1 MTRHIL
7 SPALTFLLILTN
19 AYAYGQWVLESQE
32 IVAIEE
38 DTLTLAA
45 AGGLNAVQYNTLD
58 VNQDNTPD
66 LVLFDRTSGE
76 LLIFL
81 QQDDRYQFAPE
92 YAALFP
98 TLRNWVLLLD
108 YNCDGKKDIV
118 TSSGKRS
125 ITVYRNETAEDGLLA
140 WQLVTEQVS
149 TLGFSG
155 FDLALQVN
163 PSDIPVVKDVDQDGD
178 LDIVT
183 YNVNGRGY
191 LEYYQNQSQEQ
202 YQTCDS
208 LVFVAQDRRWG
219 SLQEC
224 TCDQFVFG
232 DQTCAD
238 LGSRKAQEL
247 HAGGKSLLALD
258 GDGDGD
264 LDYLSGE
271 ENCYGLYYLENAGDA
286 TETRFASV
294 VSNYPQ
300 TVQPTASINFPAAFY
315 EDVTQDGTRDLLV
328 SPNLSVNLGNSAD
341 FSASSWLYRNVG
353 TNEQPVWEWST
364 STFLQQDMIDVG
376 ENAIPAFIDYDA
388 DGDLDLFIGNRG
400 IPRADGFYAGVYFYE
415 NVGDAQQPV
424 FQWRTADFLNL
435 SQLRLSD
442 LKIYFADLNGDAQP
456 ELLVSG
462 AEGLFNNGSL
472 YLLENKAPAGQSYQY
487 DANQAQ
493 RLDLDFS
500 AQDNLAF
507 HDVDRDGQTDL
518 LLGKQRGNLVYYRNA
533 STGLMPQWVLSDEA
547 AGGIEGGITELFLS
561 PLLIDFDRD
570 GTTDLLTTDISGRL
584 LVRPDFIRA
593 LNQGGAVL
601 PDTIQTYNTL
611 LSENR
616 ALALGNQSWLTAAP
630 LFGSGRPALVV
641 GTRRGGI
648 SVYQLDS
655 ETTPSQ
661 EVELLLFP
669 NPAEQ
674 DVTLQASEAI
684 MEVQLINL
692 AGQLL
697 QQSTI
702 LEPAPK
708 VTFGVA
714 QLAAG
719 LYLVRATLA
728 NGQVHTQK
736 LIISGGS

>member
-1 MTRHIL
+1 MTQYIL
-7 SPALTFLLILTN
+7 SPALTLLLVLMN
-19 AYAYGQWVLESQE
+19 AYAYGQWIIEPKDV
-32 IVAIEE
+32 IAIKE
-38 DTLTLAA
+38 DTLTLAG

-58 VNQDNTPD
+58 VNQDDTPD
-66 LVLFDRTSGE
+66 LVLFDRTSEE
-76 LLIFL
+76 LLVFL
-81 QQDDRYQFAPE
+81 RQDGQYQFAPE
-92 YAALFP
+92 YTALFP
-98 TLRNWVLLLD
+98 SLQNWVLLLD

-125 ITVYRNETAEDGLLA
+125 ITVYRNETSDDGLLA

-155 FDLALQVN
+155 FILALQVN

-238 LGSRKAQEL
+238 LGSRQAKEL

-258 GDGDGD
+258 VDGDGD
-264 LDYLSGE
+264 LDYFSGE
-271 ENCYGLYYLENAGDA
+271 EDCYGLYYLENAGDA
-286 TETRFASV
+286 NETRFESV
-294 VSNYPQ
+294 VSSYPQ
-300 TVQPTASINFPAAFY
+300 TVQPTTSLNFPAAFY

-328 SPNLSVNLGNSAD
+328 SPNLSVNLGNSID

-364 STFLQQDMIDVG
+364 STFLQEDMIDVG
-376 ENAIPAFIDYDA
+376 ENAVPAFTDYDA

-400 IPRADGFYAGVYFYE
+400 IPRSDGFYAGVYFYE
-415 NVGDAQQPV
+415 NIGDAQQPV

-442 LKIYFADLNGDAQP
+442 LKVYFADLNGDARL
-456 ELLVSG
+456 ELLLSG
-462 AEGLFNNGSL
+462 AEGSSNDGSL
-472 YLLENKAPAGQSYQY
+472 YLLENSASAGQPAQY
-487 DANQAQ
+487 DASQAQ
-493 RLDLDFS
+493 RIDLDFS

-507 HDVDRDGQTDL
+507 YDVDRDGQKDL

-533 STGLMPQWVLSDEA
+533 SGGLIPQWVLSDEA
-547 AGGIEGGITELFLS
+547 AGGIEGGITELFLFS
-561 PLLIDFDRD
+561 LLTDLDGN
-570 GTTDLLTTDISGRL
+570 GTTELLTTDISGRL
-584 LVRPDFIRA
+584 LVRPDFIRS

-601 PDTIQTYNTL
+601 PDTVQTYNSL

-616 ALALGNQSWLTAAP
+616 ALTLGNQSWLATAP
-630 LFGSGRPALVV
+630 LFGNRRPALVV

-648 SVYQLDS
+648 SIYQLDS
-655 ETTPSQ
+655 ETIPTQ
-661 EVELLLFP
+661 EVDLLLFP

-684 MEVQLINL
+684 MEVQLISL
-692 AGQLL
+692 TGQLL
-697 QQSTI
+697 QQTTL
-702 LEPAPK
+702 LEPAPE

-714 QLAAG
+714 PLAAG
-719 LYLVRATLA
+719 LYIVRATLVS
-728 NGQVHTQK
+728 GQVHTQK

>member
-1 MTRHIL
+1 MIRHLL
-7 SPALTFLLILTN
+7 SPALTLLLVLTN
-19 AYAYGQWVLESQE
+19 VYAYGQWIIEPKDV
-32 IVAIEE
+32 IAIDE
-38 DTLTLAA
+38 DTLTLAG

-58 VNQDNTPD
+58 VNQDDTPD
-66 LVLFDRTSGE
+66 LVLFDRTSEE
-76 LLIFL
+76 LLVFL
-81 QQDDRYQFAPE
+81 RQDGQYQFAPK
-92 YAALFP
+92 YTALFP
-98 TLRNWVLLLD
+98 SLQNWVLLLD

-125 ITVYRNETAEDGLLA
+125 ITVYRNETSDDGLLA

-155 FDLALQVN
+155 FILALQVN

-238 LGSRKAQEL
+238 LGSRQAKEL

-258 GDGDGD
+258 ADGDGD

-271 ENCYGLYYLENAGDA
+271 EDCYGLYYLENAGDA
-286 TETRFASV
+286 NETRFESV
-294 VSNYPQ
+294 VSSYPQ
-300 TVQPTASINFPAAFY
+300 TVQPTTSLNFPAAFY

-328 SPNLSVNLGNSAD
+328 SPNLSVNLGNSID

-364 STFLQQDMIDVG
+364 STFLQEDMIDVG
-376 ENAIPAFIDYDA
+376 ENAVPAFTDYDA

-400 IPRADGFYAGVYFYE
+400 IPRSDGFYAGVYFYE
-415 NVGDAQQPV
+415 NIGDAQQPV

-442 LKIYFADLNGDAQP
+442 LKVYFADLNGDAQP

-462 AEGLFNNGSL
+462 AEGPSNDGSL
-472 YLLENKAPAGQSYQY
+472 YLLENSASTGQPAQY
-487 DANQAQ
+487 AASQAQ
-493 RLDLDFS
+493 RIDLDFS

-507 HDVDRDGQTDL
+507 YDVDRDGQTDL

-533 STGLMPQWVLSDEA
+533 SGGLIPQWVLSDEA

-561 PLLIDFDRD
+561 PLLTDLDGD
-570 GTTDLLTTDISGRL
+570 GTTELLTTDISGCL

-593 LNQGGAVL
+593 LNQSTAVL
-601 PDTIQTYNTL
+601 PDTVKMYNSL

-616 ALALGNQSWLTAAP
+616 ALTLGNQSWLAAAP
-630 LFGSGRPALVV
+630 LFGNRRPALVV

-655 ETTPSQ
+655 EIIPTR
-661 EVELLLFP
+661 EVDLLLFP

-697 QQSTI
+697 QQTTL
-702 LEPAPK
+702 LEPAPE

-714 QLAAG
+714 PLAAG
-719 LYLVRATLA
+719 LYIVRATLA